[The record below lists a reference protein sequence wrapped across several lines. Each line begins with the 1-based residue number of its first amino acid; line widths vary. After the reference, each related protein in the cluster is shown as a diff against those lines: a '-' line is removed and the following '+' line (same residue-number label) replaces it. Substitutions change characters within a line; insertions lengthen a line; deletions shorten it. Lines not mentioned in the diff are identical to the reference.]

1 MESNGQIREWRH
13 PLGGI
18 KEFDLIL
25 VKREREGHGWIWVRK
40 RILTQIRECMGRG
53 EEEED
58 QRQEGQLEE

>member
-1 MESNGQIREWRH
+1 M
-13 PLGGI
+13 GGI

-53 EEEED
+53 EEEQD

>member
-1 MESNGQIREWRH
+1 M
-13 PLGGI
+13 GGI

-25 VKREREGHGWIWVRK
+25 VKREREGLGWIWVRK

-53 EEEED
+53 EEQD